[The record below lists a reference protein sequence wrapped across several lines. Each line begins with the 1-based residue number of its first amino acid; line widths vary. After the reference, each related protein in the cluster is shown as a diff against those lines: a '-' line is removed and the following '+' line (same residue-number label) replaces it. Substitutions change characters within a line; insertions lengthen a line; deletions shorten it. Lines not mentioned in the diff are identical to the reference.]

1 MRLLIKLVQIVVTT
15 QNQTKIVNN
24 IFRYENRMQ
33 NMNKTCV
40 LCGKTKFI
48 TISKKVRDSSKHKVV
63 KCLNCEHTQLFPIPS
78 IGEEEKFYDENL
90 QEKNINNQGSIKR
103 VRRKMM
109 PDDIRRAG
117 FMSKITSKK
126 EKILEIGSG
135 YGFFLEIMKK
145 RNYDI
150 IGIEVSKIKREY
162 SQKFN
167 DVKVLDIDINDKNS
181 PSWTFS

>member
-1 MRLLIKLVQIVVTT
+1 
-15 QNQTKIVNN
+15 
-24 IFRYENRMQ
+24 MQ